1 VCAGCRGVQQ
11 LVRNELHALMCL
23 ARATDAGGINWPGDL
38 AEKNGL
44 PLDRVAAFLTKLAS
58 FIPLEKFAV
67 ELPSAL
73 ARYLASPGC
82 KTVAVV
88 SPAVKR
94 VGVKRDG
101 DEEGLALTPPPADA
115 VVSPV
120 VKRVGVKRDG
130 DEEGPAATPTAK
142 QQKKDDDQKRSATK
156 AKYVAERTANETPTV
171 KRSDTESV
179 RRDHFVENLTVSLQ
193 EQHTGQQVMCCVLCA
208 VCYVLCCAVCCVL

>member
-1 VCAGCRGVQQ
+1 MCAGCRGVQQ

-73 ARYLASPGC
+73 ARYLATPPA
-82 KTVAVV
+82 VVVV
-88 SPAVKR
+88 SPVVKR
-94 VGVKRDG
+94 GSVKRDG
-101 DEEGLALTPPPADA
+101 DEEGA
-115 VVSPV
+115 
-120 VKRVGVKRDG
+120 
-130 DEEGPAATPTAK
+130 AATPTAK
-142 QQKKDDDQKRSATK
+142 QQKTDDDVKRSATK

-208 VCYVLCCAVCCVL
+208 VCCLLWAVCCVLCAMCCAVCCVL